1 MFPINYFKIK
11 GHSMEPTFHEGDR
24 LLINKWAYT
33 LSKPR
38 VGDVVVFKKLNE
50 EKYILK
56 RIRKILN
63 TGFFVRG
70 DNKNDSKSFGVIT
83 ETQIIGKVLAS
94 L

>member
-11 GHSMEPTFHEGDR
+11 GHSMEPTFHENDR

-33 LSKPR
+33 FSKPK

-56 RIRKILN
+56 RIQKILN

-70 DNKNDSKSFGVIT
+70 DNKNDNRSFGVIK
-83 ETQIIGKVLAS
+83 EEQIIGKVLAS